1 MRNLQQQL
9 NSLKAPKIAPQVDMS
24 NFFSQMDK
32 AESYAT
38 KGRIGKLF
46 SGVDF
51 GSIGRQAGSQY
62 ATSFM
67 AGLGPIGGAASD
79 LALAIG
85 PIGLAAGV
93 AAAGIA
99 LIGAKSV
106 QAAAAWESMATSI
119 GRTTG
124 LEGKNLTS
132 LMDSL
137 QDLRMEMGITREAAA
152 GLVEQAGSIGVGQA
166 WLDKGDIV
174 AYKNELLDFARSTA
188 MLQGAW
194 GMSAEA
200 TSAGIGKMGSVTIGA
215 WNAQRRAM
223 GEQELSWSDYAE
235 SVGGKVDSLANTM
248 GSSEEEIV
256 TAMRNAS
263 SAVASFAPT
272 EETYGKWLALSS
284 FLIDTGASAGE
295 AGTQIERMAKG
306 AKQHGAE
313 LGAIL
318 GMDKPQFQAALKEDF
333 VGTFQSIAKKL
344 ARMPEGDRPDMIKL
358 LGIEGS
364 GAMDKMIADI
374 KSGVGKLNEAIKLD
388 PSNITEGFEKVADDA
403 NTAFAR
409 IGQAAQ
415 VSFEQLGGVIL
426 PIVTDIANA
435 VADAWQ
441 GMNVAG
447 SEMWKAGAGIV
458 ENLSQGNLGDFAL
471 NGEWYNVSLSG
482 IHKKTAEEI
491 AAGAKQG
498 AASAS
503 DAVADNLA
511 SSISEKVASELE
523 EAAIEF
529 DAKQEAYIKSH
540 PGGMSVSN
548 LYDTGEKSPITGK
561 TIYKEGKPR
570 IIGGSDGSKHEYE
583 GLWGRGSGTI
593 VADEEGINYKI
604 YYSTDKFGTT
614 SYLYID
620 GQLMGETRETSS
632 KEAAIQDLFSQASA
646 RDKLTETLSL
656 KLQGRGGEAALI
668 TETVDVE
675 LDFDVDVATKNA
687 REELGKF
694 SQNMDWGEYLFGD
707 MENTVLGEMEWASN
721 IGDEYVKAAVDNI
734 GSALQEV
741 SLENYPKLV
750 TGIEALNQKYGDMWS
765 GFGPRSD
772 VYTKLQSQ
780 YADAVLAGVIDAK
793 DLMKAQSTETSTLL
807 SDILYDGS
815 VWGAERGALEARKIL
830 LGLLK
835 ERYPVDFEASGLDKL
850 LSQIEDTLAGK
861 KIEIEVQAKT
871 IWEDW
876 TSAAYREK
884 FLADNPQLS
893 ALITPSQGDDWSDAI
908 GQMAEDA
915 ENGDQVAK
923 AALQDW
929 QIAVQGFSDG
939 TISSMGYASEALYDL
954 IQLYPELGRSGSWL
968 RSFMGDYQSKVM
980 AGLPETEKGTYFPY
994 TYSIWN
1000 PESNKGSMWG
1010 TPSYEDI
1017 TVDQIESLDQIESP
1031 VTVNEMGAMAGA
1043 VMGAK
1048 LATDTLS
1055 GKATQMQPNLATT
1068 ATESQN
1074 ATSHLTGIE
1083 SHTSSMVG
1091 LLSSIDGKI
1100 GALAGSKSASNLPSV
1115 SDFVGSG
1122 SIGNSSST
1130 GLGSIAGKIKGG
1142 GIKGLFSAANAA
1154 YQDGGVPA
1162 QSGMAW
1168 LDKGDVVIGPNS
1180 SIASKGNLPAAAD
1193 TASASLTKLAGA
1205 VDKSSAAYQTTW
1217 RWFEDYAYEI
1227 TAPTSYKWSKYPDE
1241 PDVNVKGN
1249 VPVAWLSE
1257 GQPTGMDYIDAELQ
1271 EVIAKS
1277 IGNSQVKPWFARG
1290 YEAQPEWWTEA
1301 ATSLSPKYADE
1312 WSAPKG
1318 GEVAKPPSGQTAIVE
1333 TAARQQ
1339 GLTIADV
1346 WNSIHGESFT
1356 EGCIAANTPDK
1367 SLIYTPSA
1375 RAIAEAGRTWG
1386 KESTEAWLYLHGE
1399 AFTEGCIS
1407 TAPPDKLLHFT
1418 PSAKLLEEM
1427 ARAQGAWGS
1436 QLVGNV
1442 GGVSAASPDGL
1453 AQSIEDN
1460 TESLKSIFP
1469 VLRILNANTSKG
1481 SSELAANTQAM
1492 KGLGQ
1497 DSVLSRLGGAAN
1509 AKTGSAMAWG
1519 TGTPNVSD
1527 ALTTASIWSAIYDD
1541 SGTCIAY
1548 VKPDPSLNF
1557 TPGKEYLPGGKWYH
1571 GNQTVGRTIGQSY
1584 GDQALQEMYSYSE
1597 GSDASD
1603 AINEAST
1610 AASKSSTQ
1618 TNSLLAGLNTRTD
1631 KSNTTA
1637 AKSDTTLDKI
1647 EANTG
1652 YTVAGIMAMSWGGG
1666 AYGSYGSSG
1675 SGSSIIGLANRGGG
1689 TYWGGTSISGGG
1701 SWIAASPGPAPGS
1714 STAAWMNAG
1723 ARAVG
1728 GSNAVQWAEGGFADR
1743 ATLGVFGEAGREA
1756 FVPISDRAA
1765 GLRIL
1770 PQVMRELGVAAF
1782 ADGGIVQSQ
1791 SITGSGAVSSTLGQ
1805 TVVNGVATSQYASH
1819 SGGEPTVAMGDIHL
1833 TIQGDVGRTQIR
1845 DMIAQ
1850 LRQEWKEERNALVRT
1865 LKQARTG
1872 GHY

>member
-1 MRNLQQQL
+1 MPAFEISGTYNGSAVEAGLRNLQQQL

-24 NFFSQMDK
+24 GFFSQMDK
-32 AESYAT
+32 AGGQAT
-38 KGRIGKLF
+38 QSRMSKLF

-51 GSIGRQAGSQY
+51 GGIGRQAGSQY
-62 ATSFM
+62 AAGMM

-79 LALAIG
+79 LAMAIG

-174 AYKNELLDFARSTA
+174 AYKNELLDFAKSTA

-263 SAVASFAPT
+263 SAVASYAPT

-333 VGTFQSIAKKL
+333 VGTFQAIAEEL

-374 KSGVGKLNEAIKLD
+374 KSGVGKLNKAIKLD

-447 SEMWKAGAGIV
+447 SEMWKAGEGIV
-458 ENLSQGNLGDFAL
+458 ENLSKGSVGDFAL

-491 AAGAKQG
+491 AAGAEQG

-503 DAVADNLA
+503 DAVADNLTSGIA
-511 SSISEKVASELE
+511 EKVAE
-523 EAAIEF
+523 EFSAAQ
-529 DAKQEAYIKSH
+529 DAYIKSH
-540 PGGMSVSN
+540 PGGMSVV
-548 LYDTGEKSPITGK
+548 DGK
-561 TIYKEGKPR
+561 
-570 IIGGSDGSKHEYE
+570 IIGGDDGFEKKYKEQWSRVLTTFPDTYTMQKMTKTTGQSSGYLALLDEAGEEIKRLAFGAKYGYSDSAEAEREMEEMVKPVILDMPKYLKSVSSEM
-583 GLWGRGSGTI
+583 SGVLEDI
-593 VADEEGINYKI
+593 VE
-604 YYSTDKFGTT
+604 
-614 SYLYID
+614 D
-620 GQLMGETRETSS
+620 GVVTP
-632 KEAAIQDLFSQASA
+632 
-646 RDKLTETLSL
+646 LTEKPILEGYLETL
-656 KLQGRGGEAALI
+656 
-668 TETVDVE
+668 
-675 LDFDVDVATKNA
+675 
-687 REELGKF
+687 
-694 SQNMDWGEYLFGD
+694 
-707 MENTVLGEMEWASN
+707 
-721 IGDEYVKAAVDNI
+721 
-734 GSALQEV
+734 
-741 SLENYPKLV
+741 
-750 TGIEALNQKYGDMWS
+750 
-765 GFGPRSD
+765 
-772 VYTKLQSQ
+772 
-780 YADAVLAGVIDAK
+780 K
-793 DLMKAQSTETSTLL
+793 DLE
-807 SDILYDGS
+807 
-815 VWGAERGALEARKIL
+815 
-830 LGLLK
+830 K
-835 ERYPVDFEASGLDKL
+835 EYKVEFAASGLDKL
-850 LSQIEDTLAGK
+850 ASDIQATLDGK
-861 KIEIEVQAKT
+861 SIEIEVTAKT

-876 TSAAYREK
+876 SSAAYREK
-884 FLADNPQLS
+884 FLAENPALS
-893 ALITPSQGDDWSDAI
+893 ALLTPSEGDAMSDFMGKI
-908 GQMAEDA
+908 AEDA
-915 ENGDQVAK
+915 ANGDKRAEE
-923 AALQDW
+923 ALQSM
-929 QIAVQGFSDG
+929 QEAMTGFADG
-939 TISSMGYASEALYDL
+939 TVESMGYTSEA
-954 IQLYPELGRSGSWL
+954 IAKVIELYPQLGMKGSWL
-968 RSFMGDYQSKVM
+968 RKQMSGYKTDVM
-980 AGLPETEKGTYFPY
+980 SSLSDTEQGTYYPY
-994 TYSIWN
+994 QYSIWD
-1000 PESNKGSMWG
+1000 PTSKQGSMWNAPEDRDLTVRKIDGDVKIDQMG
-1010 TPSYEDI
+1010 TVVS
-1017 TVDQIESLDQIESP
+1017 
-1031 VTVNEMGAMAGA
+1031 A
-1043 VMGAK
+1043 VQGGK
-1048 LATDTLS
+1048 LATDTLT
-1055 GKATQMQPNLATT
+1055 GKASAVQTSITEVSAEAQSATT
-1068 ATESQN
+1068 
-1074 ATSHLTGIE
+1074 HLTGIE
-1083 SHTSSMVG
+1083 SHTGSMVG

-1100 GALAGSKSASNLPSV
+1100 GALSLAGA
-1115 SDFVGSG
+1115 GSG
-1122 SIGNSSST
+1122 SQSITKFVSPSSSQNSS
-1130 GLGSIAGKIKGG
+1130 LGSVASKVVGG
-1142 GIKGLFSAANAA
+1142 SIKGLFSSANAA

-1168 LDKGDVVIGPNS
+1168 LDEGDVVIGPNS

-1193 TASASLTKLAGA
+1193 TASASLTRLAGA
-1205 VDKSSAAYQTTW
+1205 ADKSSAAYQTTW
-1217 RWFEDYAYEI
+1217 RWFEDYAHEI
-1227 TAPTSYKWSKYPDE
+1227 RSPISYQQSKYPAE
-1241 PDVNVKGN
+1241 PNVNVTGEY
-1249 VPVAWLSE
+1249 PVAWLSE
-1257 GQPTGMDYIDAELQ
+1257 GQPTGMDYIDADLQ
-1271 EVIAKS
+1271 EFITRS
-1277 IGNSQVKPWFARG
+1277 IGNSLVKPWFARG
-1290 YEAQPEWWTEA
+1290 YEAQPDWWTEA

-1318 GEVAKPPSGQTAIVE
+1318 GEVAKPLSGQSAVVE

-1339 GLTIADV
+1339 GLTVADV
-1346 WNSIHGESFT
+1346 WNSIYGESFT
-1356 EGCIAANTPDK
+1356 EGCIAANAPDK

-1375 RAIAEAGRTWG
+1375 GAIAEAGRTWG
-1386 KESTEAWLYLHGE
+1386 KESTEAWSYLYGE

-1436 QLVGNV
+1436 QLVGTT
-1442 GGVSAASPDGL
+1442 GGSAPSAGGL

-1509 AKTGSAMAWG
+1509 AKMAWG

-1527 ALTTASIWSAIYDD
+1527 ALTTASVWSAIYDD

-1571 GNQTVGRTIGQSY
+1571 GNQTVGRTVGQSY

-1597 GSDASD
+1597 GSDVAD
-1603 AINEAST
+1603 AIQEAST
-1610 AASKSSTQ
+1610 TATNDSTQ
-1618 TNSLLAGLNTRTD
+1618 TNTLLAGQLAKTD
-1631 KSNTTA
+1631 ESNTTA
-1637 AKSDTTLDKI
+1637 SKSDATLNKI
-1647 EANTG
+1647 ETNTG
-1652 YTVAGIMAMSWGGG
+1652 YTVAGLMAMSWGGG
-1666 AYGSYGSSG
+1666 YGGNYGSSG
-1675 SGSSIIGLANRGGG
+1675 GSSIIGLANRGGNVYPG
-1689 TYWGGTSISGGG
+1689 GFGGTSVSGMGG
-1701 SWIAASPGPAPGS
+1701 WVSASPGPASGS

-1770 PQVMRELGVAAF
+1770 PQVMRELGIATF
-1782 ADGGIVQSQ
+1782 ADGGIVQNQ

-1805 TVVNGVATSQYASH
+1805 TIVNGVATSQYASH